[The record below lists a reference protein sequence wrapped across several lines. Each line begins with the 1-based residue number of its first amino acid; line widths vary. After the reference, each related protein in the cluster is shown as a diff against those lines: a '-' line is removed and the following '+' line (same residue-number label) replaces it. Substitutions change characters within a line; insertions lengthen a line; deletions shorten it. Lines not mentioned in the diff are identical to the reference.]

1 MRREGHSRT
10 WSTASPRPQDNRLF
24 AALPPE
30 DAARLLPH
38 LAPVTWAL
46 GTVLYEPHR
55 APAYLYFPTTALVSL
70 VYTMAD
76 GVTADMGLVGHEG
89 VVGIALFMG
98 GTTMPHQ
105 AMIRVAG
112 NAFRLP
118 ATALHAEF
126 QRGGAFQGALL
137 RSTQA
142 LLTQIA
148 QTAVCNGLHPIAQ
161 RLCRWLLLIDDR
173 GAANEI
179 WITHEVLAQMLAVRR
194 ESVTVVAR
202 RLQAAGLIRY
212 GPGHITIADRPG
224 LEARVCECYRVVQDE
239 CTRLLE

>member
-1 MRREGHSRT
+1 MRREGHSRALA
-10 WSTASPRPQDNRLF
+10 TAPPQPRDNRLF
-24 AALPPE
+24 AALPRE

-38 LAPVTWAL
+38 LTPVTWTL
-46 GTVLYEPHR
+46 GTVLYAPHH

-76 GVTADMGLVGHEG
+76 GLTVDMGVVGHEG
-89 VVGIALFMG
+89 VVGLALFMG

-105 AMIRVAG
+105 ALVRVAG
-112 NAFRLP
+112 DAFRLP

-126 QRGGAFQGALL
+126 QRGGTFQRALL

-161 RLCRWLLLIDDR
+161 RLCRWLLCIHDR
-173 GAANEI
+173 VPSNEI
-179 WITHEVLAQMLAVRR
+179 RLTHEVLAQMSAVRR
-194 ESVTVVAR
+194 ETVTVMAR
-202 RLQAAGLIRY
+202 RLRAAGLIY
-212 GPGHITIADRPG
+212 CGAGHITIADRRG
-224 LEARVCECYRVVQDE
+224 LEARVCECYQVVQDE

>member
-1 MRREGHSRT
+1 MRREGRSRP

-30 DAARLLPH
+30 DAARLLPY
-38 LAPVTWAL
+38 LTPVTCAL
-46 GTVLYEPHR
+46 GTVLYEPHH

-76 GVTADMGLVGHEG
+76 GVTADVGLVGHEG

-112 NAFRLP
+112 DAFRLP

-148 QTAVCNGLHPIAQ
+148 QTAGV
-161 RLCRWLLLIDDR
+161 
-173 GAANEI
+173 
-179 WITHEVLAQMLAVRR
+179 
-194 ESVTVVAR
+194 
-202 RLQAAGLIRY
+202 
-212 GPGHITIADRPG
+212 
-224 LEARVCECYRVVQDE
+224 
-239 CTRLLE
+239 